1 MIVIMYVLAGIQ
13 LVMGVMILTTA
24 QSAVHETVAAI
35 AIAGGSISLG
45 ITFLMQMQEKQ
56 ADERAEMRKL
66 LERVAERIDAS
77 DKKS

>member
-1 MIVIMYVLAGIQ
+1 MIVVMYVLAGIQ
-13 LVMGVMILTTA
+13 LVMGVLILTSA
-24 QSAVHETVAAI
+24 QSAVQETVAAI

-45 ITFLMQMQEKQ
+45 ITFLMQIQEKQ